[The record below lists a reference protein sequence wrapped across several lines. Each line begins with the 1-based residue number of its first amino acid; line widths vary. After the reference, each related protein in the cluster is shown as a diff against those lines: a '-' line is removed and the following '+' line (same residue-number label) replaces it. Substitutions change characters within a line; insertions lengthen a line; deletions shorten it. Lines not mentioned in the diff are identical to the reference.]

1 MAKIQN
7 KTAYDATMARIEE
20 LLPLVNDDT
29 PATDKNAIELDL
41 LTEMVAEYEDEH
53 YPIEQPSLIDVMKL
67 RMYEM
72 GLNQSKLANLLGV
85 SPSRISD
92 IFNGRC
98 EPTLSMARDICRKM
112 NVDAHVVLGV

>member
-1 MAKIQN
+1 MAKI
-7 KTAYDATMARIEE
+7 KSKAVYDATMARIEE

-41 LTEMVAEYEDEH
+41 LTEMVEEYEEEH
-53 YPIEQPSLIDVMKL
+53 YPIAQPTLVDVMKL
-67 RMYEM
+67 RMHEM
-72 GLNQSKLANLLGV
+72 GLNQTKLSSLLGV

-98 EPTLSMARDICRKM
+98 EPTLSLAREICRKM
-112 NVDAHVVLGV
+112 NVDANVALGV